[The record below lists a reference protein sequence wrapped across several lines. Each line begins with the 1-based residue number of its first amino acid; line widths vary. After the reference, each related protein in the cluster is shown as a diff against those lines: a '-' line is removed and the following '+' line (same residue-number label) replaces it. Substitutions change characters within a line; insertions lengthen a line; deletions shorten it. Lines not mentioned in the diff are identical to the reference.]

1 MSMIMKIWRW
11 KKMNDDKIVKNLIS
25 FIETKERE
33 LQINKM
39 TNDSQAKNDIVKSIL
54 DELESEVAN
63 ENKED

>member
-1 MSMIMKIWRW
+1 
-11 KKMNDDKIVKNLIS
+11 MNDEKIVKNLIS

-54 DELESEVAN
+54 DKLESEITS